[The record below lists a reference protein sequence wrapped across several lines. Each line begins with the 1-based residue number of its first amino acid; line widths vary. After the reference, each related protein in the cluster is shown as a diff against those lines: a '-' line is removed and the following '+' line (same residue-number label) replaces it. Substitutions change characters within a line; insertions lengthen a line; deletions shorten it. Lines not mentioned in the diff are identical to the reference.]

1 MSIDILFPV
10 ILLIS
15 LALIFDF
22 INGFHDAANSVS
34 TVIATGTLKPKTAII
49 LACIF
54 NVVGLFIFHLSIA
67 ATIGK
72 GIVDPIF
79 VDFYVIGAALIGAIV
94 WNLITW
100 AVGLPSS
107 SSHALIG
114 GVVGAILAKVGWI
127 GIIPAGLE
135 KIGAFII
142 ISPVIGLILGFSLN
156 WILKHTMSHKAESII
171 YRYGQIISSCMYSI
185 GHGSNDAQKT
195 AGIIFLILIA
205 GGLMQKT
212 DDIPYWV
219 AVISFVVMG
228 LGTLAGGWRIIR
240 TMGYKITKLK
250 QRGGFSAEVAG
261 SAMLFAS
268 AALGIPVSTTHTITG
283 SIVGVGLS
291 ETKKV
296 KWKTIRKIVFA
307 WFLTIPAA
315 GLLSASFYIFTK
327 ILFKS

>member
-1 MSIDILFPV
+1 MIEFLPIIF
-10 ILLIS
+10 LIC
-15 LALIFDF
+15 LALAFDF
-22 INGFHDAANSVS
+22 INGFHDAANSIS
-34 TVIATGTLKPKTAII
+34 TVIATGTLKPRTAVI
-49 LACIF
+49 LAGIF
-54 NVVGLFIFHLSIA
+54 NIVGLFIFHLSIA

-72 GIVDPIF
+72 GIVDPVF
-79 VDFYVIGAALIGAIV
+79 VDFYVIGAALASAIV

-114 GVVGAILAKVGWI
+114 GVIGAVVAKVGWI
-127 GIIPAGLE
+127 GVIPEGIE
-135 KIGAFII
+135 KVAAFII
-142 ISPVIGLILGFSLN
+142 ISPIVGLILGYSLN
-156 WILKHTMSHKAESII
+156 WILKRIVPHKAESVL
-171 YRYGQIISSCMYSI
+171 YRHGQIISSCLYSI
-185 GHGSNDAQKT
+185 GHGANDAQKT

-219 AVISFVVMG
+219 AMISFLVMG

-261 SAMLFAS
+261 STMLFTS

-315 GLLSASFYIFTK
+315 GVIAASFYIFTK
-327 ILFKS
+327 IL